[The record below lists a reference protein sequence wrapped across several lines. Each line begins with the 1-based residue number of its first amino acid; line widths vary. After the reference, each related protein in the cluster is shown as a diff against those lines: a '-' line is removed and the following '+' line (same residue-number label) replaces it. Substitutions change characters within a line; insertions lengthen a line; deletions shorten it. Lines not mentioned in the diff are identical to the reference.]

1 MIEFL
6 QDCWH
11 GLYKVLNTI
20 ACSFDHQSSNRKA
33 RRILLILKVLVHV
46 QKDIKPRCGERQ
58 KFSVTARG
66 LELAIWSEPH
76 IAVHF
81 QLALW
86 SVGAE
91 ADVAI
96 GPGRERPGLTG
107 PQRDRNAGAAEQ
119 QQFSGCE
126 CSAAVRHS
134 HITFALASRIEIHS
148 GGETVWAGRFQPRW
162 RIVGARANMQLRDRA
177 ARADTDVARVVH

>member
-58 KFSVTARG
+58 KFSV
-66 LELAIWSEPH
+66 LDS
-76 IAVHF
+76 
-81 QLALW
+81 
-86 SVGAE
+86 
-91 ADVAI
+91 
-96 GPGRERPGLTG
+96 GP
-107 PQRDRNAGAAEQ
+107 
-119 QQFSGCE
+119 
-126 CSAAVRHS
+126 SAARNGG
-134 HITFALASRIEIHS
+134 TFVPYQQS
-148 GGETVWAGRFQPRW
+148 PKP
-162 RIVGARANMQLRDRA
+162 ARKVFVKQDAHLG
-177 ARADTDVARVVH
+177 